1 MYRCVLFR
9 AQARGPR
16 QASKGDINGTWQ
28 HDLFDGNKS
37 LSARLSSSGAPP
49 KMNMS
54 LAERALREAN
64 GETGIAIKGASSRGN
79 VVEISGLADGTTSAD
94 VEVRNCRLPSPCYS
108 FLNKVGPAGYL
119 QALWSYHEPFRGQRK
134 DRGRAPRVQERKG
147 RAGSGLEVQRPASRW
162 AHSARQGRR
171 RAERLAQWAFE
182 HPSR

>member
-1 MYRCVLFR
+1 MCPGRDVSVCLFR

-94 VEVRNCRLPSPCYS
+94 VEVRSCRLWPLRFGFSQGWPCRLS
-108 FLNKVGPAGYL
+108 SSAV
-119 QALWSYHEPFRGQRK
+119 
-134 DRGRAPRVQERKG
+134 VQ
-147 RAGSGLEVQRPASRW
+147 SRTI
-162 AHSARQGRR
+162 
-171 RAERLAQWAFE
+171 
-182 HPSR
+182 SR